1 MKRKL
6 LTAIAAIVL
15 IASCSQPSADV
26 PRNVNIIA
34 VGLNYDWIIIDGTAQ
49 LMLSSPESDARN
61 ASDQLAYLAKEAGY
75 TCTSRL
81 YFGNSGQ
88 LEEQNTGKSINTAE
102 FMAIFDGIEASSQ
115 DLTIFYFSGHGTLDK
130 AGRSSLV
137 IDYDA
142 ARAAPTA
149 RTVQEIAGELEA
161 IGGKSLILIDACNSG
176 SESPGSVGSGEV
188 FDAEYIFGTE
198 TEILIG
204 TDAGTAISDA
214 FQASFCT
221 AREYGSVYIIAACT
235 PPQVSWDGG
244 ASIGNSFFT
253 EALLQV
259 LGYDTDADAVGT
271 PRDNEITLCGL
282 YQGIYNALHRY
293 DFEGYPLSSVQTP
306 QPSRLPS
313 DFVIFRF

>member
-188 FDAEYIFGTE
+188 FDGENYLA
-198 TEILIG
+198 G
-204 TDAGTAISDA
+204 TDAGTAVSDA
-214 FQASFCT
+214 FQASFRA
-221 AREYGSVYIIAACT
+221 ARAYNDVYILTACT
-235 PPQVSWDGG
+235 PQQVSYDPMEEG
-244 ASIGNSFFT
+244 GNSFFT
-253 EALLQV
+253 MALLDY
-259 LGYDTDADAVGT
+259 LGFDTDSNAVGM
-271 PRDNEITLCGL
+271 PAAKEITFCGI
-282 YQGIYNALHRY
+282 YQGIWDTLSSI
-293 DFEGYPLSSVQTP
+293 DFGDGTPLSSVQTP